1 MKEIQRKNN
10 IKYDETQISAIK
22 TAIYSKFS
30 IITGGPGVGKTTITK
45 AIIDIFR
52 SMNKKI
58 ILTAPTGK
66 AAKRITETCSVE
78 AKTIHRLLEAD
89 HKGKFV
95 KNEENKLNG
104 DIVIIDESSMIDTIL
119 MYNLL
124 KAIPNE
130 MTVIMIGDADQL
142 PSVGAG
148 NVLNDIISSNV
159 IPVVQLN
166 KIYRQ
171 SESSKIITYSHQI
184 NLGQVPNLSNRNNSD
199 FFFINESETENI
211 VSTIK
216 ELCLKRL
223 PKTYNVNPVTDI
235 QVLSPM
241 KRGLL
246 GTENLNIEL
255 QSILNKSKLF
265 IKRGAS
271 KYKLGDKVMQIKNN
285 YDKNVFNGDIGF
297 INDVD
302 LERNTITVDFDNH
315 VVEYSYQELDELV
328 LSYAITIHKSQGGEF
343 SIVIIPVHFQSKI
356 MLQRN
361 LIYTGVTRAKK
372 LLILIGDPDDLKYA
386 VENNIADT
394 RRTRLKEKLIN
405 KFNMQNDTTC

>member
-1 MKEIQRKNN
+1 
-10 IKYDETQISAIK
+10 
-22 TAIYSKFS
+22 
-30 IITGGPGVGKTTITK
+30 
-45 AIIDIFR
+45 
-52 SMNKKI
+52 
-58 ILTAPTGK
+58 
-66 AAKRITETCSVE
+66 
-78 AKTIHRLLEAD
+78 
-89 HKGKFV
+89 
-95 KNEENKLNG
+95 
-104 DIVIIDESSMIDTIL
+104 MIDTIL

-171 SESSKIITYSHQI
+171 SESSKIIAYSHQI

-235 QVLSPM
+235 QVFSPM

-265 IKRGAS
+265 IKRSAS

-297 INDVD
+297 INA
-302 LERNTITVDFDNH
+302 VDFDNH
-315 VVEYSYQELDELV
+315 VVEYSYQKSDELV

-343 SIVIIPVHFQSKI
+343 SIVIIPVHFQSRI

-372 LLILIGDPDDLKYA
+372 LLILIGDPDDLRYA